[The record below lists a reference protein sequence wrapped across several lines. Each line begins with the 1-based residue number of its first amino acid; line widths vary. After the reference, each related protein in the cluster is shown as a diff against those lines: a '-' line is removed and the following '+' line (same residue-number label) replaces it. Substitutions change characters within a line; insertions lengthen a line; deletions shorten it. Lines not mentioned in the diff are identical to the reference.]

1 MSFGN
6 TTTAGATEL
15 QNSSMVTPRLVIAT
29 DYTPAV
35 TEYITNIRAYI
46 RNAGGGTAYF
56 RVGVYNVTGGDST
69 APKVAEW
76 QMTVPVQ
83 AAAWINLAVSS
94 VTLTAGQTYN
104 FAFCDDASNTITYF
118 LYRQTTANKAI
129 NIGTSNRLLP
139 NPAGASGG
147 ASSVDPLIEI
157 ITTTGQEITSINGGS
172 PITAG
177 QNGVASVSTGFTG
190 LPSTITTNT
199 SGLTCSGI
207 GGSTNAATFNVSDRV
222 DGGLYPKSG
231 TNVTF
236 TFTNGGE
243 SDAANQSV
251 VHKAAET
258 KVVISAPLFTANTI
272 AQAIFDATGRAVAAG
287 DEFYHTTY
295 SDLVIT
301 TDTDFT
307 VTDAGTF
314 DLWHYVN
321 AGADAGKNFYY
332 AVTITESG
340 EVVIAGGLTTAGLTH
355 RGFTASGLTHR
366 GF

>member
-29 DYTPAV
+29 DYTPSV
-35 TEYITNIRAYI
+35 TEYITSIRAYI

-69 APKVAEW
+69 ASKVAEW
-76 QMTVPVQ
+76 QMTVPIQ
-83 AAAWINLAVSS
+83 AAAWVTLSVSS

-129 NIGTSNRLLP
+129 SIGTSNRLLP

-157 ITTTGQEITSINGGS
+157 ITTTGQEITSINGGN

-177 QNGVASVSTGFTG
+177 QTGIASVSTGFTG
-190 LPSTITTNT
+190 LPSTITTNA
-199 SGLTCSGI
+199 SGVTCSNI
-207 GGSTNAATFNVSDRV
+207 GGATNAATFNVSDRV
-222 DGGLYPKSG
+222 DGALYPKSG

-236 TFTNGGE
+236 TFTNGAE
-243 SDAANQSV
+243 SDAADQTV
-251 VHKAAET
+251 VKKATET
-258 KVVISAPLFTANTI
+258 TVVISEPLFTANTI
-272 AQAIFDATGRAVAAG
+272 ANAILAATGRTVAAA

-307 VTDAGTF
+307 VTDAGIF
-314 DLWHYVN
+314 DLWLYV
-321 AGADAGKNFYY
+321 ATGSDAGKNYYY

-340 EVVIAGGLTTAGLTH
+340 EVVIGG
-355 RGFTASGLTHR
+355 RSIVR
-366 GF
+366 NIVKSIVKNIVK